1 MNTMN
6 TFVGFPKKYV
16 CSDVMTFIFLRY
28 HLDISEWWKTTIPI
42 SAAGYDDLLS
52 TTLQKQRGAA
62 EKGSGLALADPHTRT
77 KQNV

>member
-16 CSDVMTFIFLRY
+16 CSDVTFIFLRY

-42 SAAGYDDLLS
+42 SAAGYDDFLVYS
-52 TTLQKQRGAA
+52 KKQRGAA